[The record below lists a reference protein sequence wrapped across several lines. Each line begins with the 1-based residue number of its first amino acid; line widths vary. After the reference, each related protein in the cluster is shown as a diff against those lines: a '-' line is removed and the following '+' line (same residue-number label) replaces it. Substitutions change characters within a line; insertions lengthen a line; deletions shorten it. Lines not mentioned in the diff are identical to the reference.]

1 MKTNYLILV
10 NTTHKMPEDY
20 IDSVEL
26 VEMRG
31 CDDEIF
37 RIEKQAAE
45 QFCGLQKASEQAG
58 IEILLSSA
66 YRSVGRQQEIR
77 DEFLA
82 EYGEDYA
89 RRYVAVPGYSEH
101 HTGLALDFVA
111 MINGK
116 WLIENEEI
124 IDRAQELQPVY
135 DLLPGFG
142 FILRYLKGKEE
153 ITGYPAEP
161 WHIRY
166 VGDPAVAAEIME
178 RGITLEE
185 YLGEAGLC

>member
-10 NTTHKMPEDY
+10 NTAHRIPADY
-20 IDSVEL
+20 IDGVEL

-37 RIEKQAAE
+37 RVETEAAE
-45 QFCGLQKASEQAG
+45 HFRSLQKASAQAG
-58 IEILLSSA
+58 IGILLSSA
-66 YRSVGRQQEIR
+66 YRSIERQQEIR
-77 DEFLA
+77 EDFLA
-82 EYGEDYA
+82 EYGEDYV
-89 RRYVAVPGYSEH
+89 RRFVAEPGCSEH

-111 MINGK
+111 RIGGK
-116 WLIENEEI
+116 WLIESREI
-124 IDRAQELQPVY
+124 IERAGELQPVY
-135 DLLPGFG
+135 DILPGYG
-142 FILRYLKGKEE
+142 FILRYLAGKEE

-166 VGDPAVAAEIME
+166 VGDPAVATEIME

-185 YLGEAGLC
+185 YLGER